1 MFQLRLGQEYL
12 EALYVVVW
20 MKMAAY
26 IFLYDDNYIDWLK
39 EASSKEDV
47 TEIAA
52 KNIITFIEKNKKQ
65 QYNSTGERIKTA
77 LDNVATPLDALLV
90 PRAGLEPA
98 RESSLP
104 PQDSVSTTSTTSAQM
119 RL

>member
-1 MFQLRLGQEYL
+1 M
-12 EALYVVVW
+12 
-20 MKMAAY
+20 
-26 IFLYDDNYIDWLK
+26 
-39 EASSKEDV
+39 
-47 TEIAA
+47 
-52 KNIITFIEKNKKQ
+52 
-65 QYNSTGERIKTA
+65 A